1 MVGKKQPDETP
12 PVDDAAG
19 MAAQRPELHQS
30 PFTVFRVQTE
40 SRPHEHRGAGDA
52 ETDAHPLVDARH
64 VHDGEH
70 HEQGEQTAGEDEQV
84 LAFQPLEL
92 GAAADPLVYRILRHV
107 TGRMSAGWLRLRS
120 GRCRPRTTRPP
131 SWMCPGRRTRTW
143 SRPSR
148 LR

>member
-1 MVGKKQPDETP
+1 MVGKKQPDETF

-40 SRPHEHRGAGDA
+40 SRPHERRGAGDA

-70 HEQGEQTAGEDEQV
+70 HEQGEQPAGEDEQV

-92 GAAADPLVYRILRHV
+92 RAAPDPLVDRVLRHNHRKNER
-107 TGRMSAGWLRLRS
+107 RMVAATIKNIQAPNHEAAVLEVS
-120 GRCRPRTTRPP
+120 GSPDEN
-131 SWMCPGRRTRTW
+131 
-143 SRPSR
+143 
-148 LR
+148 LE

>member
-12 PVDDAAG
+12 PVDDVAG

-40 SRPHEHRGAGDA
+40 SRPHEHRGAGDT

-70 HEQGEQTAGEDEQV
+70 HEQGEQPAGEDEQI

-92 GAAADPLVYRILRHV
+92 RAAADPLVDRVLRHNQRKNER
-107 TGRMSAGWLRLRS
+107 RMVAATIRKMQAPNHEAAVLDVS
-120 GRCRPRTTRPP
+120 GSPDEN
-131 SWMCPGRRTRTW
+131 
-143 SRPSR
+143 
-148 LR
+148 LE

>member
-1 MVGKKQPDETP
+1 MVGKKQPDETF

-40 SRPHEHRGAGDA
+40 SRPHERRGAGDA

-70 HEQGEQTAGEDEQV
+70 HEQGEQPAGEDEQI

-92 GAAADPLVYRILRHV
+92 RAAADPLVDRVLRHNQRKNER
-107 TGRMSAGWLRLRS
+107 RMVAATIRKMQAPNHEAAVLDVS
-120 GRCRPRTTRPP
+120 GSPDEN
-131 SWMCPGRRTRTW
+131 
-143 SRPSR
+143 
-148 LR
+148 LE